1 MSTTPVP
8 GPVVFLLLALCS
20 RKSRRSDASE
30 GAGVPLPEG
39 LSANTKVNCRGPVF
53 LNPSLPWLNRLS
65 PASTL
70 LRRDPTSA
78 WASSRRRCLLRVY
91 RSGAPQRVSAMDA
104 ARADPPR
111 PPWVRTLDVPQPPLP
126 LPLRPRLDFGLRVRR
141 HAHPAGPACSGVHF
155 RSVPR
160 FASGFFPT
168 RPRGANDC
176 RLTTAAPAC
185 SCLRLAV
192 ATNPPREGLS
202 PPIQCPCQAHL
213 RHPIPGAFLILI
225 VAQFSP

>member
-1 MSTTPVP
+1 MRPRATAARSPKGCRRTRSSVAVVPSFSIHLPLGSTGFHRLPRYYEEIRLLNGP
-8 GPVVFLLLALCS
+8 RPVV
-20 RKSRRSDASE
+20 
-30 GAGVPLPEG
+30 V
-39 LSANTKVNCRGPVF
+39 
-53 LNPSLPWLNRLS
+53 
-65 PASTL
+65 
-70 LRRDPTSA
+70 
-78 WASSRRRCLLRVY
+78 ASSGSTVRE
-91 RSGAPQRVSAMDA
+91 APPTAQVQWKA

-126 LPLRPRLDFGLRVRR
+126 LPPRPRLDFGLRVRR
-141 HAHPAGPACSGVHF
+141 HAHPDDPACSGVHF

-168 RPRGANDC
+168 RPHGASDC

-192 ATNPPREGLS
+192 ATNKPREGLS

-213 RHPIPGAFLILI
+213 RSGCALPSSPHP
-225 VAQFSP
+225 